1 MIIAVASH
9 KGGVGK
15 STTAV
20 HIAAYLSDSG
30 QTILVDGDDNRSATL
45 WASKGKLPFRVVAER
60 QAAKFAREAE
70 HIVMDT
76 NARAGKDELREILE
90 GCDLL
95 VIPTIPDAMSLDAT
109 LVTVRD
115 LANLGGEG
123 KFKIL
128 LTICPPPP
136 ITEAQQAREA
146 VQTAGLPLFKA
157 QIRRLIAFPRACS
170 EGVTVD
176 MLRDER
182 ATLGWSDYR
191 QVGVE
196 IEQDVGRP
204 ISHSS
209 GRSGDRAIAGLV
221 VRSNV

>member
-20 HIAAYLSDSG
+20 HLAAYFSESG
-30 QTILVDGDDNRSATL
+30 ATILVDGDDNRSATL
-45 WASKGKLPFRVVAER
+45 WASKGKLPFRVVTER
-60 QAAKFAREAE
+60 QAAKYAREAE

-76 NARAGKDELREILE
+76 NARAGRDELREIAD

-95 VIPTIPDAMSLDAT
+95 VVPTIPDAMSLDAT

-136 ITEAQQAREA
+136 ISEAQQAREA
-146 VQTAGLPLFKA
+146 IDAAGLPIFRA
-157 QIRRLIAFPRACS
+157 QIRRLMSFSRACS
-170 EGVTVD
+170 EGLTVD
-176 MLRDER
+176 MLRDAR
-182 ATLGWSDYR
+182 ATLGWMDYR
-191 QVGVE
+191 HVGEE
-196 IEQDVGRP
+196 IEREVRGRSVTQSTGRP
-204 ISHSS
+204 VAHEIEKAVS
-209 GRSGDRAIAGLV
+209 R
-221 VRSNV
+221 

>member
-1 MIIAVASH
+1 MIVAVASH

-20 HIAAYLSDSG
+20 HLAAYFSDSG
-30 QTILVDGDDNRSATL
+30 STILVDGDDNRSATL

-60 QAAKFAREAE
+60 QAARYAREAD

-76 NARAGKDELREILE
+76 NARAGRDELREIAD
-90 GCDLL
+90 GCDFL
-95 VIPTIPDAMSLDAT
+95 VVPTIPDAMSLDAT

-115 LANLGGEG
+115 LANLGGAG

-128 LTICPPPP
+128 LTICPPAP

-146 VQTAGLPLFKA
+146 IEAAELPVFRA
-157 QIRRLIAFPRACS
+157 QIRRLMSFSRACS

-176 MLRDER
+176 MLKDDR
-182 ATLGWSDYR
+182 APLGWLDYR
-191 QVGVE
+191 QVGEE
-196 IEQDVGRP
+196 IEQTVGGLVGRETGRP
-204 ISHSS
+204 ISQVA
-209 GRSGDRAIAGLV
+209 GRGQR
-221 VRSNV
+221 

>member
-1 MIIAVASH
+1 MIVAVASH

-20 HIAAYLSDSG
+20 HLAAYFSDSG
-30 QTILVDGDDNRSATL
+30 STILVDGDDNRSATL

-60 QAAKFAREAE
+60 QAARYAREAD

-76 NARAGKDELREILE
+76 NARAGRDELREIAD
-90 GCDLL
+90 GCDFL
-95 VIPTIPDAMSLDAT
+95 VVPTIPDAMSLDAT

-115 LANLGGEG
+115 LANLGGAG

-128 LTICPPPP
+128 LTICPPAP

-146 VQTAGLPLFKA
+146 IEAAELPVFKA
-157 QIRRLIAFPRACS
+157 QIRRLMSFSRACS

-176 MLRDER
+176 MLKDDR
-182 ATLGWSDYR
+182 APLGWLDYQ
-191 QVGVE
+191 QVGEE
-196 IEQDVGRP
+196 IEQTVGRLVSRETGRP
-204 ISHSS
+204 ISQVA
-209 GRSGDRAIAGLV
+209 GRGQR
-221 VRSNV
+221 

>member
-20 HIAAYLSDSG
+20 HLAAYLSEKG
-30 QTILVDGDDNRSATL
+30 ATILVDGDDNRSATL

-60 QAAKFAREAE
+60 QAAKYAREAD

-76 NARAGKDELREILE
+76 NARAGKDELREIAD

-95 VIPTIPDAMSLDAT
+95 VVPTIPDAMSLDAT

-146 VQTAGLPLFKA
+146 IEAAGLPIFRA
-157 QIRRLIAFPRACS
+157 QIRRLMSFSRACS
-170 EGVTVD
+170 EGLTVD
-176 MLRDER
+176 MLKDSR
-182 ATLGWSDYR
+182 APLGWLDYTL
-191 QVGVE
+191 VGQE
-196 IEQDVGRP
+196 IEGIVSGRP
-204 ISHSS
+204 GSQSPRRPVDRETD
-209 GRSGDRAIAGLV
+209 RSTSR
-221 VRSNV
+221 

>member
-1 MIIAVASH
+1 MIVAVASH

-20 HIAAYLSDSG
+20 HLAAYFSESG
-30 QTILVDGDDNRSATL
+30 ATILVDGDDNRSATL

-60 QAAKFAREAE
+60 QAAKYAREAE

-76 NARAGKDELREILE
+76 NARAGRDELKEIAD

-95 VIPTIPDAMSLDAT
+95 VVPTIPDAMSLDAT

-115 LANLGGEG
+115 LANLGGGG

-136 ITEAQQAREA
+136 ISEAQQAREA
-146 VQTAGLPLFKA
+146 IEAAGLPIFKS
-157 QIRRLIAFPRACS
+157 QIRRLMSFSRACS
-170 EGVTVD
+170 EGLTID
-176 MLRDER
+176 MLRDAR
-182 ATLGWSDYR
+182 ATLGWSDYQ
-191 QVGVE
+191 QVGLE
-196 IEQDVGRP
+196 IEYDVK
-204 ISHSS
+204 
-209 GRSGDRAIAGLV
+209 GRSVSQSSDRPVSRTTSTSIS
-221 VRSNV
+221 R

>member
-20 HIAAYLSDSG
+20 HLAAYLSESG
-30 QTILVDGDDNRSATL
+30 KTILVDGDDNRSATL
-45 WASKGKLPFRVVAER
+45 WSRKGKLPFQVVTER

-76 NARAGKDELREILE
+76 NARAGKDELTEIAA

-95 VIPTIPDAMSLDAT
+95 IVPTIPDPMSLDAT
-109 LVTVRD
+109 LVTVQD
-115 LANLGGEG
+115 LGYLGAEG

-136 ITEAQQAREA
+136 ITESQQAREA
-146 VQTAGLPLFKA
+146 IEAAGLPVFKA
-157 QIRRLIAFPRACS
+157 QIRRLIAFSRACS

-182 ATLGWSDYR
+182 APLGWSDYK
-191 QVGVE
+191 QVGAE
-196 IEQDVGRP
+196 IE
-204 ISHSS
+204 IAI
-209 GRSGDRAIAGLV
+209 GRSVDRAIGRALSQAT
-221 VRSNV
+221 R

>member
-20 HIAAYLSDSG
+20 HLAAYFSESG
-30 QTILVDGDDNRSATL
+30 ATILVDGDDNRSATL
-45 WASKGKLPFRVVAER
+45 WANKGKLPFRVVAER
-60 QAAKFAREAE
+60 QAARYAREAE

-76 NARAGKDELREILE
+76 NARAGKDELKEIAD

-95 VIPTIPDAMSLDAT
+95 VVPTIPDVMSLDAT

-128 LTICPPPP
+128 LTICPSPP
-136 ITEAQQAREA
+136 INEAQQAREA
-146 VQTAGLPLFKA
+146 IEAAGLPIFKG
-157 QIRRLIAFPRACS
+157 QIRRLMSFSRACS
-170 EGVTVD
+170 EGVTVE
-176 MLRDER
+176 MLRDAR
-182 ATLGWSDYR
+182 APLGWLDYR
-191 QVGVE
+191 QVGQE
-196 IEQDVGRP
+196 IERDVLGRP
-204 ISHSS
+204 SYQSPKRPVDQATD
-209 GRSGDRAIAGLV
+209 RSPLE
-221 VRSNV
+221 

>member
-20 HIAAYLSDSG
+20 HLAAYLSESG

-45 WASKGKLPFRVVAER
+45 WASKGKLPFAVIAER
-60 QAAKFAREAE
+60 QAAKYAREAE

-76 NARAGKDELREILE
+76 NARAGKDELREIAD

-115 LANLGGEG
+115 LASLGGGG
-123 KFKIL
+123 KFRIL

-136 ITEAQQAREA
+136 ISEAQQAREA
-146 VQTAGLPLFKA
+146 IEAAGLPVFKA
-157 QIRRLIAFPRACS
+157 QIRRLMAFPRACS
-170 EGVTVD
+170 EGVTID
-176 MLRDER
+176 MLKDDR
-182 ATLGWSDYR
+182 ATLGWSDYE
-191 QVGVE
+191 QVGNE
-196 IEQDVGRP
+196 ITEEVHQSV
-204 ISHSS
+204 S
-209 GRSGDRAIAGLV
+209 RSTGLSV
-221 VRSNV
+221 SRSTRRSVSQ

>member
-20 HIAAYLSDSG
+20 HLAAYFSESG
-30 QTILVDGDDNRSATL
+30 ATVLVDGDDNRSATL
-45 WASKGKLPFRVVAER
+45 WANKGKLPFRVVAER
-60 QAAKFAREAE
+60 QAAKYAREAD

-76 NARAGKDELREILE
+76 NARAGKDELREIAD
-90 GCDLL
+90 GCDFL
-95 VIPTIPDAMSLDAT
+95 VVPTIPDAMSLDAT

-115 LANLGGEG
+115 LANLGGAG

-146 VQTAGLPLFKA
+146 IAAAGLPIFRS
-157 QIRRLIAFPRACS
+157 QIRRLMGFPRACS
-170 EGVTVD
+170 EGLTID
-176 MLRDER
+176 MLRDDR
-182 ATLGWSDYR
+182 APLGSADYR
-191 QVGVE
+191 QVGLE
-196 IEQDVGRP
+196 IEADVTGRP
-204 ISHSS
+204 DARDPERPGYRDIVKAT
-209 GRSGDRAIAGLV
+209 RA
-221 VRSNV
+221 

>member
-20 HIAAYLSDSG
+20 HLAAYFSESG
-30 QTILVDGDDNRSATL
+30 ATILVDGDDNRSATL
-45 WASKGKLPFRVVAER
+45 WASKGKLPFRVVTER
-60 QAAKFAREAE
+60 QAAKYAREAE

-76 NARAGKDELREILE
+76 NARAGRDELREIAD

-95 VIPTIPDAMSLDAT
+95 VVPTIPDAMSLDAT

-136 ITEAQQAREA
+136 ISEAQQAREA
-146 VQTAGLPLFKA
+146 IDAAGLPIFRA
-157 QIRRLIAFPRACS
+157 QIRRLMSFSRACS
-170 EGVTVD
+170 EGLTVD
-176 MLRDER
+176 MLRDAR
-182 ATLGWSDYR
+182 ATLGWMDYR
-191 QVGVE
+191 HVGEE
-196 IEQDVGRP
+196 IEREVRGRSVTQSTGRP
-204 ISHSS
+204 VAHEIEKSVS
-209 GRSGDRAIAGLV
+209 R
-221 VRSNV
+221 

>member
-20 HIAAYLSDSG
+20 HLAAYFAETG
-30 QTILVDGDDNRSATL
+30 KTILVDGDDNRSATL

-60 QAAKFAREAE
+60 QAAKYAREAE

-76 NARAGKDELREILE
+76 NARAGKDELREIAD

-95 VIPTIPDAMSLDAT
+95 VVPTIPDAMSLDAT

-136 ITEAQQAREA
+136 ISEAQQAREA
-146 VQTAGLPLFKA
+146 IESAGLPIFQA
-157 QIRRLIAFPRACS
+157 QIRRLMSFSRACS
-170 EGVTVD
+170 EGLTID
-176 MLRDER
+176 MLRDAR
-182 ATLGWSDYR
+182 ATLGWMDYR
-191 QVGVE
+191 QVGQE
-196 IEQDVGRP
+196 IERDVAGRSLDQETGRP
-204 ISHSS
+204 GSQVTS
-209 GRSGDRAIAGLV
+209 RASA
-221 VRSNV
+221 R

>member
-1 MIIAVASH
+1 LIVAVASH

-15 STTAV
+15 STTAI
-20 HIAAYLSDSG
+20 HLAAFLQELG
-30 QTILVDGDDNRSATL
+30 PTILVDGDDNRSATL

-60 QAAKFAREAE
+60 QAAKYARDAE

-76 NARAGKDELREILE
+76 NARAGKDELTEIAG

-95 VIPTIPDAMSLDAT
+95 VVPTIPDAMSLDAT

-115 LANLGGEG
+115 LGNLGGKG
-123 KFKIL
+123 KFRIL
-128 LTICPPPP
+128 LTICPPAP
-136 ITEAQQAREA
+136 IAEASQAREA
-146 VQTAGLPLFKA
+146 ITSAGLPVFKG

-182 ATLGWSDYR
+182 ATLGWLDYR
-191 QVGVE
+191 GIGREIVE
-196 IEQDVGRP
+196 EVSRSAGDRESGRP
-204 ISHSS
+204 
-209 GRSGDRAIAGLV
+209 GAR
-221 VRSNV
+221 VRGQYVES

>member
-20 HIAAYLSDSG
+20 HLAAYLSDNG
-30 QTILVDGDDNRSATL
+30 ATILVDGDDNRSATL

-60 QAAKFAREAE
+60 QAAKYAREAD

-76 NARAGKDELREILE
+76 NARAGKDELREIAD

-95 VIPTIPDAMSLDAT
+95 VVPTIPDAMSLDAT

-146 VQTAGLPLFKA
+146 IEAAGLPIFKS
-157 QIRRLIAFPRACS
+157 QIRRLMSFSRACS
-170 EGVTVD
+170 EGLTVD
-176 MLRDER
+176 MLRDSR
-182 ATLGWSDYR
+182 APLGWLDYR
-191 QVGVE
+191 LVGQE
-196 IEQDVGRP
+196 IETDVAGRP
-204 ISHSS
+204 NTQSIGRPVDRSTNKSS
-209 GRSGDRAIAGLV
+209 SR
-221 VRSNV
+221 

>member
-20 HIAAYLSDSG
+20 HLAAYLSEKG
-30 QTILVDGDDNRSATL
+30 ATILVDGDDNRSATL

-60 QAAKFAREAE
+60 QAARYAREAD

-76 NARAGKDELREILE
+76 NARAGKDELREIAD

-95 VIPTIPDAMSLDAT
+95 IVPTIPDAMSLDAT

-146 VQTAGLPLFKA
+146 IEAAGLPIFRA
-157 QIRRLIAFPRACS
+157 QIRRLMSFSRACS
-170 EGVTVD
+170 EGLTVD
-176 MLRDER
+176 MLKDAR
-182 ATLGWSDYR
+182 APLGWLDYTS
-191 QVGVE
+191 VGQEMEAE
-196 IEQDVGRP
+196 I
-204 ISHSS
+204 S
-209 GRSGDRAIAGLV
+209 GRAVSQPPRRPVDQENGRFSS
-221 VRSNV
+221 R

>member
-1 MIIAVASH
+1 MIVAVASH

-20 HIAAYLSDSG
+20 HLAAFFQEQG
-30 QTILVDGDDNRSATL
+30 TTILVDGDDNRSATL

-60 QAAKFAREAE
+60 QAAKYAREAD

-76 NARAGKDELREILE
+76 NARAGKDELSEIAG

-95 VIPTIPDAMSLDAT
+95 VVPTIPDAMSLDAT

-115 LANLGGEG
+115 LAKLGGEG

-136 ITEAQQAREA
+136 IAEADQAREA
-146 VQTAGLPLFKA
+146 IIAAGLPVFKA
-157 QIRRLIAFPRACS
+157 QIRRLMAFPRACS

-182 ATLGWSDYR
+182 AMLGWSDYQR
-191 QVGVE
+191 IGNEIVRE
-196 IEQDVGRP
+196 IEQ
-204 ISHSS
+204 
-209 GRSGDRAIAGLV
+209 SGDRAIA
-221 VRSNV
+221 RSVYR